1 MVFLLLT
8 VKEIT
13 GRNIGRNMAVMQN
26 HKTVIQNR
34 KKREKN
40 RRIQEI
46 LRAAKKTFFAK
57 GYSKATMDEI
67 ALEAEVSKPT
77 IYQYFDTKDEL
88 FFSLLIPV
96 IEDIGNQVNDINL
109 RLEALEY
116 ESGADVIRDIF
127 KVYYNCF
134 EQDTDTFMFFTIFQ
148 QIGMVYELNDT
159 TRESFIEKGKYCF
172 NQGREIARR
181 AKEQGF
187 FTDIDEFYISD
198 FVWGA
203 FWGIVQLQQMKP
215 HNGDVNPH
223 LKPTLELV
231 ENSIIGSIVIK

>member
-1 MVFLLLT
+1 MS
-8 VKEIT
+8 
-13 GRNIGRNMAVMQN
+13 VMLN
-26 HKTVIQNR
+26 HKKVIQNR
-34 KKREKN
+34 KKREKD

-46 LRAAKKTFFAK
+46 MRSAKKIFFAK

-96 IEDIGNQVNDINL
+96 IEDIGNQVNEINV
-109 RLEALEY
+109 RLEAHEY
-116 ESGADVIRDIF
+116 TSGADVIRDIF

-134 EQDTDTFMFFTIFQ
+134 EQDTDTFQFFTIFQ
-148 QIGMVYELNDT
+148 QVGMVYELNDN

-172 NQGREIARR
+172 DQGREIARR
-181 AKEQGF
+181 SREQGF
-187 FTDIDEFYISD
+187 FKDIDEYYISD

-215 HNGDVNPH
+215 HHGDVNPH

-231 ENSIIGSIVIK
+231 ENTIIGHIVIK